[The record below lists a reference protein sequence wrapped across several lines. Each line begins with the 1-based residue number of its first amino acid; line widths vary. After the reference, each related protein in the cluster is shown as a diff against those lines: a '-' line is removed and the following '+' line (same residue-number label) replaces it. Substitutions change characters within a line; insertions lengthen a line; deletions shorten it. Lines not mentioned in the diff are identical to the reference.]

1 MNSKEYR
8 KKYKICSINNLPINN
23 LLINNLPIIEI
34 KLDLVG
40 EKLYDMVKI
49 DNEFCYVGFDIVNP
63 KSKYNDKWFISHFFK
78 E

>member
-8 KKYKICSINNLPINN
+8 KKYKICSINNLPIV
-23 LLINNLPIIEI
+23 EI

-49 DNEFCYVGFDIVNP
+49 DNEFCYVGFDIVHP
-63 KSKYNDKWFISHFFK
+63 KSKFNDEWLISHFFRQ
-78 E
+78 

>member
-8 KKYKICSINNLPINN
+8 KKYKICS
-23 LLINNLPIIEI
+23 INNLPIIEI

>member
-1 MNSKEYR
+1 MDTKEYR
-8 KKYKICSINNLPINN
+8 KKYKICNINNLPIV
-23 LLINNLPIIEI
+23 EV

-49 DNEFCYVGFDIVNP
+49 DNEFCFVGFDIVHPN
-63 KSKYNDKWFISHFFK
+63 SKYSDNWFISHFFSK

>member
-8 KKYKICSINNLPINN
+8 KKYKICSINNLPIV
-23 LLINNLPIIEI
+23 EI

-49 DNEFCYVGFDIVNP
+49 DNEFCKVRRDY
-63 KSKYNDKWFISHFFK
+63 
-78 E
+78 

>member
-8 KKYKICSINNLPINN
+8 KKYKICSINNLPIV
-23 LLINNLPIIEI
+23 EI